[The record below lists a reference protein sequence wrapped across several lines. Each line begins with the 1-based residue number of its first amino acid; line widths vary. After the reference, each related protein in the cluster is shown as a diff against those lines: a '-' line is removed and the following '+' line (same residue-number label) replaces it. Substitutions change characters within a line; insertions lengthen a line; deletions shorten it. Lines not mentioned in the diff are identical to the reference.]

1 MFSSVFMSLDWK
13 EILIGKEEW
22 EFLWEVL
29 LRTGIMLLVIIT
41 SLRILGKRS
50 VKQLSIFE
58 LVVIIGLGSAAGDPM
73 FYKEVGILTS
83 VLVFAV
89 VIFLY
94 SIITFFIGKIERFE
108 KIMEGSP
115 TCLIENGKFS
125 INNFKKEKLG
135 NQELLS
141 ELRVKGISQL
151 GQVQIAIEEMSGDIS
166 VFFYKDEEVKYGLP
180 IMPDSCQEKLK
191 HIEKE
196 GHYSCSYC
204 GHTEIK
210 TVGNAGMCNVCKKD
224 EWIPSRNN
232 KRIT

>member
-1 MFSSVFMSLDWK
+1 MLSAILMEINWK
-13 EILIGKEEW
+13 EILIGQEEW
-22 EFLWEVL
+22 NFLFEVM
-29 LRTGIMLLVIIT
+29 LRTGIMLVVIIT

-83 VLVFAV
+83 ILVFVV

-94 SIITFFIGKIERFE
+94 SLITFLIGKIERFE

-115 TCLIENGKFS
+115 TCIIQDGKFA
-125 INNFKKEKLG
+125 IQNFKKEKLG

-141 ELRVKGISQL
+141 ELRVKGVSQL
-151 GQVQIAIEEMSGDIS
+151 GQVQTAIEEMSGDMS
-166 VFFYKDEEVKYGLP
+166 VFFYPEEDVKYGMP
-180 IMPDSCQEKLK
+180 IMPESCREKSK
-191 HIEKE
+191 YIKKE
-196 GHYSCSYC
+196 GYHSCEYC
-204 GHTEIK
+204 GYTEIK
-210 TVGNAGMCNVCKKD
+210 KVGAGGKCEVCKKE

-232 KRIT
+232 RRVT

>member
-1 MFSSVFMSLDWK
+1 MFSSIFMSFDWK

-22 EFLWEVL
+22 SFLFEVM
-29 LRTGIMLLVIIT
+29 LRTGIMLVVIIT

-83 VLVFAV
+83 ILVFAV
-89 VIFLY
+89 VILLY
-94 SIITFFIGKIERFE
+94 SIITFLIGKIQRFE

-115 TCLIENGKFS
+115 TCVIKDGKFDIENFT
-125 INNFKKEKLG
+125 KEKLG
-135 NQELLS
+135 TQELLS
-141 ELRVKGISQL
+141 ELRVKGVSQL
-151 GQVQIAIEEMSGDIS
+151 GQVETAIEEMSGDMS
-166 VFFYKDEEVKYGLP
+166 VFFYEDKDVKFGLP
-180 IMPDSCQEKLK
+180 IMPESCKEKSK
-191 HIEKE
+191 YIKKE
-196 GHYSCSYC
+196 GYHSCEYC

-210 TVGNAGMCNVCKKD
+210 KVGAGGKCEVCKKE

-232 KRIT
+232 RRVT